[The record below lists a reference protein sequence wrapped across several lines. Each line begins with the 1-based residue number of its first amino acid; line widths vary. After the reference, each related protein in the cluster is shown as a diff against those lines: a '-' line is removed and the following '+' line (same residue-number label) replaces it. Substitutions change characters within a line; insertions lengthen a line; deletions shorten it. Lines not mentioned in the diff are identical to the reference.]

1 MLVHSHTRS
10 DHCRTYS
17 PRIPSIGAPI
27 RTLKCDECTERRV
40 RRLLTWHA
48 GSCGLISDKACDAIV
63 AMLLGGELTTD
74 DLRSLATPGV
84 YATVCERFYE
94 IQRARESRAH
104 GA

>member
-1 MLVHSHTRS
+1 MITHSHTRS

-17 PRIPSIGAPI
+17 PRIPSIGAPV
-27 RTLKCDECTERRV
+27 RTLHCDEYTERRV

-48 GSCGLISDKACDAIV
+48 GAAGLIADRACDAIV
-63 AMLLGGELTTD
+63 KMLLGGELTPS
-74 DLRSLATPGV
+74 DLRALATPGV

-94 IQRARESRAH
+94 IQRAREAH